1 MNPVKRAALGKTMI
15 SYFFRTIALLSS
27 QADEF
32 VQVNPTFDGRGVIVA
47 ILDTGVD
54 PAALGLQK

>member
-1 MNPVKRAALGKTMI
+1 MI